1 MRTVRRRIG
10 RFLLEAWLPV
20 LLFVAWWVATDG
32 STSFYYPPLQDI
44 LEIVR
49 DEWLGERFFDD
60 LVPSLTNF
68 VIGYAIAGVVGIS
81 LGLVLGLSPLL
92 RRATAPTVDFLR
104 SVPPPA
110 LISVMIILL
119 GFEDSMK
126 ITAIAFASLFPVLLN
141 TIDGVR
147 GVDPVQLDMASAYR
161 LRLSDR
167 IFKVVLP
174 AASPQI
180 FAGLRISLAIAIAVM
195 VFSEMFAGTEGLGFF
210 IKFAQETYQIPQMY
224 SGIIVIGLLGYLTN
238 LLFVL
243 VERRVLRWY
252 RGWKRSTSDDGGT

>member
-1 MRTVRRRIG
+1 MKTARRRIG

-20 LLFVAWWVATDG
+20 LAFVAWWVATDD
-32 STSFYYPPLQDI
+32 STSFYYPPLRDI
-44 LEIVR
+44 LQVTK
-49 DEWLGERFFDD
+49 DEWLGDRFFDD
-60 LVPSLTNF
+60 LLPSLTNF
-68 VIGYAIAGVVGIS
+68 AMGYAIAGAVGIS
-81 LGLVLGLSPLL
+81 LGLLLGLSPLL
-92 RRATAPTVDFLR
+92 RRATAPTIDFLR
-104 SVPPPA
+104 SIPPPA

-119 GFEDSMK
+119 GFEDTMK
-126 ITAIAFASLFPVLLN
+126 VTAIAFASLFPVLLN

-147 GVDPVQLDMASAYR
+147 SVDPVQLDMARAYR
-161 LRLSDR
+161 LRLRDR

-180 FAGLRISLAIAIAVM
+180 FAGLRISLAIAVAVM
-195 VFSEMFAGTEGLGFF
+195 VFSEMFAGAEGLGYF

-243 VERRVLRWY
+243 AERRILRWY
-252 RGWKRSTSDDGGT
+252 RGWKRAASDMGGV